1 MSSLPQTEVVAMRRS
16 FIRSPFEAPTKLPI
30 VQGPELR
37 SGTPTIVGYMPAGV
51 LIPDGYTIPYYDTRT
66 KKGYQRQPQDSRI
79 NQLADDLRKDR
90 TDLPTAVLLNIRD
103 RHAHDAVDGDRLD
116 LERFADTRAS
126 SKFYVVDGQHRVL
139 ALAKL
144 IEEDAERWSH

>member
-1 MSSLPQTEVVAMRRS
+1 MRRS

-66 KKGYQRQPQDSRI
+66 KKGI
-79 NQLADDLRKDR
+79 NGNPKIPGSINSQVICAR
-90 TDLPTAVLLNIRD
+90 TNGPATAVLLNIRK
-103 RHAHDAVDGDRLD
+103 RDARN
-116 LERFADTRAS
+116 A
-126 SKFYVVDGQHRVL
+126 YVGQP
-139 ALAKL
+139 
-144 IEEDAERWSH
+144 